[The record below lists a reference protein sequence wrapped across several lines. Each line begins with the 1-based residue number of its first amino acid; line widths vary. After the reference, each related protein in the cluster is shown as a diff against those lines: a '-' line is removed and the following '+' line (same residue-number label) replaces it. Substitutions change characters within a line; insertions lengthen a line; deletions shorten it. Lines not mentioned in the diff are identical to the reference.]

1 MKTRIAGLC
10 QLMALALIVCFCFSV
25 LASAQ
30 GSDER
35 VTPRF
40 VVLPP
45 KPAAPGTEAPSTT
58 LATWNGS
65 FTYNGHMYNYYMVG
79 AAPAT
84 DTSVTV
90 PTFIIPI
97 KIVVNSAGTQYTFD
111 PLATP
116 ASDVASV
123 AGQGVANTTVGRT
136 ITSPVFDSTT
146 DYVQGGVDLGATQYI
161 DAFQRGNFWSIVQ
174 TNTNTHVLL
183 GGPTILPEQTLM
195 VPPGQGTVG
204 HPFGT
209 LAGEVDINYF
219 DAQINNIIT
228 QFSQIQPN
236 TLPIFMTSNVYLTEG
251 GCCIGGY
258 HSATGP
264 QSYSHFTFINHT
276 GNFSMDVSALS
287 HEIGEWIDDPGTNG
301 AFNPVAC
308 GILETGDPLEGG
320 SSGHPY
326 GTWVYPLHGFTYH
339 LQDLVFLRYFGA
351 PTDTSVNSWW
361 SFQNFPFTTVCQNG
375 G

>member
-10 QLMALALIVCFCFSV
+10 QLMALALLVCFCFSV

-30 GSDER
+30 QGDER

-45 KPAAPGTEAPSTT
+45 KPAAPGTEAPATT

-65 FTYNGHMYNYYMVG
+65 FTYNGHLYNYNMVG
-79 AAPAT
+79 ADPST
-84 DTSVTV
+84 NTSVTV

-97 KIVVNSAGTQYTFD
+97 KIVINSGGTQYTFD

-136 ITSPVFDSTT
+136 ITSPIWDSTT
-146 DYVQGGVDLGATQYI
+146 DYVQGGVDLGTTQYE

-174 TNTNTHVLL
+174 NNPNTHVLV
-183 GGPTILPEQTLM
+183 GGPTILPEQTLV
-195 VPPGQGTVG
+195 VPPGSGTIG

-219 DAQINNIIT
+219 DAQINTIIT

-236 TLPIFMTSNVYLTEG
+236 TFPIFETSNVYLTEG

-258 HSATGP
+258 HSATGA
-264 QSYSHFTFINHT
+264 QSYAHFTFINHT

-287 HEIGEWIDDPGTNG
+287 HEVGEWVDDPLVNG
-301 AFNPVAC
+301 ENIVAC
-308 GILETGDPLEGG
+308 GILEVGDPLEQG

-351 PTDTSVNSWW
+351 PTNTSVNDWW

>member
-10 QLMALALIVCFCFSV
+10 QLVALTLLVCCCFSV

-40 VVLPP
+40 VVLPA
-45 KPAAPGTEAPSTT
+45 KPAAPGMEAPSAT

-65 FTYNGHMYNYYMVG
+65 FTYNGHVYNYNMVG
-79 AAPAT
+79 ADPST
-84 DTSVTV
+84 NTSVTV

-97 KIVVNSAGTQYTFD
+97 KIVINSGGTQYTFD
-111 PLATP
+111 PMSIPDT
-116 ASDVASV
+116 DVASV
-123 AGQGVANTTVGRT
+123 AGLGVRNTAVAAT
-136 ITSPVFDSTT
+136 ITSPIFDTTT
-146 DYVQGGVDLGATQYI
+146 DYVQGGVDLGATQYL

-174 TNTNTHVLL
+174 NNPNTHVLV
-183 GGPTILPEQTLM
+183 GGPTILPEQTLV
-195 VPPGQGTVG
+195 VPAGDGGIG

-219 DAQINNIIT
+219 DAQINTIMT

-236 TLPIFMTSNVYLTEG
+236 TFPIFETANVYLTQG

-258 HSATGP
+258 HSATGA
-264 QSYSHFTFINHT
+264 QSYSHFTYINHS

-287 HEIGEWIDDPGTNG
+287 HEVGEWVDDPLVNG
-301 AFNPVAC
+301 YNNVAC
-308 GILETGDPLEGG
+308 GILEVGDPLEQG

-326 GTWVYPLHGFTYH
+326 GTWVYPLHHFTYH
-339 LQDLVFLRYFGA
+339 LQDLTFLRYFGA
-351 PTDTSVNSWW
+351 PSNTSVNDWW